1 MNGEYEQAALVRFF
15 DGQIVNQRAIDDA
28 YRRGLDEAWNAVHKI
43 MAEEEEGGISSDDL
57 RNIFGLIT
65 PRQIIMNYT
74 AREVIDNINEY
85 EENHEK
91 ACPILDNYC
100 PYPHLQCDECEV
112 YCVMERA
119 NKKLEERNGN

>member
-1 MNGEYEQAALVRFF
+1 MNGEYEAGCLIRFF
-15 DGQIVNQRAIDDA
+15 DGQIINQRAIDDA

-74 AREVIDNINEY
+74 ARDVIDIINEY
-85 EENHEK
+85 EEDHKK

-100 PYPHLQCDECEV
+100 PYPHLQCHECEV
-112 YCVMERA
+112 HCVMERA
-119 NKKLEERNGN
+119 KKKLEERNGN